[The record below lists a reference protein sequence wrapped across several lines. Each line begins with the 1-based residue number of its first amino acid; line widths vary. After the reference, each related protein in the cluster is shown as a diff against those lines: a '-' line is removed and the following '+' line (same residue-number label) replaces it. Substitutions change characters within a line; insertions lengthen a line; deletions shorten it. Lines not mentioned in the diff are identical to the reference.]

1 MNLTK
6 MIAELREQK
15 QALEETMVMLERL
28 ARGQGKRRGRPPL
41 FLSKALSQASTVGP
55 GRKRRPF
62 SAATRKKMAAAQR
75 KRWAAIRKK
84 QAS

>member
-15 QALEETMVMLERL
+15 QALDETMIMLERL

-41 FLSKALSQASTVGP
+41 FLSKTLNQASPAGP
-55 GRKRRPF
+55 ARKRRPF
-62 SAATRKKMAAAQR
+62 SAETRKKMAAAQR
-75 KRWAAIRKK
+75 RRWAAARKK
-84 QAS
+84 KAS

>member
-15 QALEETMVMLERL
+15 EALEQTMIMLERL
-28 ARGQGKRRGRPPL
+28 ARGQGKRRGRPPA
-41 FLSKALSQASTVGP
+41 FLSQASTAGP
-55 GRKRRPF
+55 VRKRRPF

>member
-41 FLSKALSQASTVGP
+41 FLSQASKG
-55 GRKRRPF
+55 GAARKRRSF
-62 SAATRKKMAAAQR
+62 SAETRKKMAAAQR

>member
-15 QALEETMVMLERL
+15 QALEETMILLERI

-41 FLSKALSQASTVGP
+41 FLSQGSGAGP
-55 GRKRRPF
+55 VRKRRPF
-62 SAATRKKMAAAQR
+62 SAETRKKMAAAQR
-75 KRWAAIRKK
+75 KRWAETRKK